1 MTTNPFVMT
10 LTDKIAVVTGAGR
23 GIGKAIAL
31 ALAERGANVV
41 VAARTQSE
49 IDSVAGEIKK
59 LGRKALAVKADVSE
73 KPDVQRLFARAADEF
88 GTVHILVNNAGIG
101 SFAQVADLQLED
113 FDRMWQ
119 VNMRGVF
126 LCTQNALPFM
136 VKQKSGDIVNIA
148 SLAGRNA
155 FVGGAGYGATKW
167 ALIGFSRSLM
177 LEVRKH
183 NIRVI
188 TLCPGSVDTSFGHH
202 TTGAPTS
209 SGEIPGAQDIARV
222 AVDTLSMPRHV
233 MVSEVDIRPTN
244 PTG

>member
-1 MTTNPFVMT
+1 MNLINKT
-10 LTDKIAVVTGAGR
+10 AVVTGAGR

-31 ALAERGANVV
+31 ALAEQGADVV

-49 IDSVAGEIKK
+49 IDAVAGEIMK
-59 LGRKALAVKADVSE
+59 LGRKAFAVKADVSE
-73 KPDVQRLFARAADEF
+73 KNDVQRLFSRTEEEF

-101 SFAQVADLQLED
+101 SFAQVADLKVED
-113 FDRMWQ
+113 FDRMWR

-126 LCTQNALPFM
+126 LCTQSVLPLM
-136 VKQKSGDIVNIA
+136 MKQKSGDIINIA

-155 FVGGAGYGATKW
+155 FVGGAGYSATKW

-188 TLCPGSVDTSFGHH
+188 TLCPGSVDTSFGDRA
-202 TTGAPTS
+202 TGAPKS
-209 SGEIPGAQDIARV
+209 SGKIPTAQDIARV